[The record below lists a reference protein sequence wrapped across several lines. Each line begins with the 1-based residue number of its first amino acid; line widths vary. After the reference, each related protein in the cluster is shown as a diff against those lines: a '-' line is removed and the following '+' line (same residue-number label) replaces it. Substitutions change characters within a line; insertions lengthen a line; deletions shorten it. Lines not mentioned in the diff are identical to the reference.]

1 MPRTTSDRALSLRRV
16 LSILRKEFL
25 QLKRDRLTLAMLVA
39 IPLVQLILF
48 GYAINGD
55 PKHLPTVVATLDQS
69 PMSRTL
75 VRALENSGYFTVTD
89 VVSEAEAEARLS
101 RGEAQFAVVIPSDF
115 SRRLLRGERPVVAVY
130 GDASDPS
137 TSGGAVSALNQ
148 LATTALNI
156 ELRGPLAGLRPS
168 APPFEFRIH
177 KRYNPEGITAYN
189 VVPGLMGIILVMTLV
204 MMTAMAM
211 TRERERGTLE
221 NLLATPVKPLE
232 VMIGK
237 ILPYVLIGHL
247 QVLMIYVAARVLFD
261 VPMFGSH
268 LLLTVGVLVF
278 IVSTLTVG
286 FLFSTI
292 ARTQLQALQM
302 TIFFLLP
309 NIMIT
314 GFMFP
319 YRGMPQWAQWL
330 AETLPCTHF
339 LRIVR
344 GVMLKGSGWA
354 DVAPQFGP
362 MLLFIVLI
370 GALAIKRYQQT
381 LD

>member
-1 MPRTTSDRALSLRRV
+1 MPKTISDKALSLQRI
-16 LSILRKEFL
+16 LSVLRKEFL
-25 QLKRDRLTLAMLVA
+25 QLQRDRLTLAMLVA

-55 PKHLPTVVATLDQS
+55 PKHLPTVVAALDNG
-69 PMSRTL
+69 PMSRSL
-75 VRALENSGYFTVTD
+75 VRAIENTGYFDVTE
-89 VVSEAEAEARLS
+89 VASEAEAEHMLS
-101 RGEAQFAVVIPSDF
+101 LGEAQFAVVIPSDF
-115 SRRLLRGERPVVAVY
+115 SRRLVRGERPVVGIY

-137 TSGGAVSALNQ
+137 TSGGAVATLNQ
-148 LATTALNI
+148 LTSSALRM
-156 ELRGPLAGLRPS
+156 ELQGPLAKLRASPT
-168 APPFEFRIH
+168 PFEFRIH

-237 ILPYVLIGHL
+237 ILPYVLIGYL
-247 QVLMIYVAARVLFD
+247 QVLMIYAAARVLFD

-268 LLLTVGVLVF
+268 LLLTVAVLVF
-278 IVSTLTVG
+278 IVATLAVG
-286 FLFSTI
+286 FLFSTV

-302 TIFFLLP
+302 TIFYLLP

-319 YRGMPQWAQWL
+319 FRGMPTWAQWI
-330 AETLPCTHF
+330 AEMLPCTHF

-344 GVMLKGSGWA
+344 GVMLKGSTLAEVGHEFW
-354 DVAPQFGP
+354 P
-362 MLLFIVLI
+362 MLLFIAVVGGLSM
-370 GALAIKRYQQT
+370 ARYQQT

>member
-1 MPRTTSDRALSLRRV
+1 MHKTISDKALSLQRI
-16 LSILRKEFL
+16 LSVLRKEFL
-25 QLKRDRLTLAMLVA
+25 QLKRDHLTLAMLVA

-55 PKHLPTVVATLDQS
+55 PKHLPTVVAALDHS
-69 PMSRTL
+69 PMSRSL
-75 VRALENSGYFTVTD
+75 IRAIENTGYFDVTE
-89 VVSEAEAEARLS
+89 VTSEAEAEHRLS
-101 RGEAQFAVVIPSDF
+101 HGEAQFAVVIPSDF
-115 SRRLLRGERPVVAVY
+115 SRKLVRGERPVVAIY

-137 TSGGAVSALNQ
+137 TSGGAVATLNQ
-148 LATTALNI
+148 LAGTALRMELQGPLSRLQPGHTPF
-156 ELRGPLAGLRPS
+156 ELRV
-168 APPFEFRIH
+168 H

-237 ILPYVLIGHL
+237 ILPYVLIGYL
-247 QVLMIYVAARVLFD
+247 QVLMIYAAARVLFD

-268 LLLTVGVLVF
+268 LLLTVAVLVF
-278 IVSTLTVG
+278 IVATLAVG
-286 FLFSTI
+286 FLFSTV

-319 YRGMPQWAQWL
+319 FRGMPTWAQWL
-330 AETLPCTHF
+330 AEMLPCTHF

-344 GVMLKGSGWA
+344 GVMLKGSTLAEVGHEFW
-354 DVAPQFGP
+354 P
-362 MLLFIVLI
+362 MLLFILVVGSLSM
-370 GALAIKRYQQT
+370 ARYQQT

>member
-1 MPRTTSDRALSLRRV
+1 MPKTISDKALSLQRI
-16 LSILRKEFL
+16 LSVLRKEFL
-25 QLKRDRLTLAMLVA
+25 QLKRDHLTLAMLVA

-55 PKHLPTVVATLDQS
+55 PKHLPTVVAALDNS
-69 PMSRTL
+69 PMSRSL
-75 VRALENSGYFTVTD
+75 VRAIENTGYFDVTE
-89 VVSEAEAEARLS
+89 VASEADAEHMLS
-101 RGEAQFAVVIPSDF
+101 LGQAQFAVVIPSDF
-115 SRRLLRGERPVVAVY
+115 SRRLVRGERPVVGIY

-137 TSGGAVSALNQ
+137 TSGGAVATLNQ
-148 LATTALNI
+148 LTSSALRM
-156 ELRGPLAGLRPS
+156 ELQGPLAKLRASPT
-168 APPFEFRIH
+168 PFEFRIH

-237 ILPYVLIGHL
+237 ILPYVLIGYL
-247 QVLMIYVAARVLFD
+247 QVLMIYAAARVLFD

-268 LLLTVGVLVF
+268 LLLTVAVLVF
-278 IVSTLTVG
+278 IVATLAVG
-286 FLFSTI
+286 FLFSTV

-319 YRGMPQWAQWL
+319 FRGMPTWAQWI
-330 AETLPCTHF
+330 AEMLPCTHF

-344 GVMLKGSGWA
+344 GVMLKGSTLAEVGHEFW
-354 DVAPQFGP
+354 P
-362 MLLFIVLI
+362 MLLFIAVVGGLSM
-370 GALAIKRYQQT
+370 ARYQQT

>member
-1 MPRTTSDRALSLRRV
+1 MRKTTSDKTLSFQRI
-16 LSILRKEFL
+16 LSVLRKEFL
-25 QLKRDRLTLAMLVA
+25 QLKRDHLTLAMLVA

-55 PKHLPTVVATLDQS
+55 PKHLPTVVAALDNS

-75 VRALENSGYFTVTD
+75 VRAIENTGYFDVTE
-89 VVSEAEAEARLS
+89 VASEAEAEHMLS
-101 RGEAQFAVVIPSDF
+101 LGEAQFAVVIPSDF
-115 SRRLLRGERPVVAVY
+115 SRRLVRGERPVVGIY

-137 TSGGAVSALNQ
+137 TSGGAVATLNQ
-148 LATTALNI
+148 LTSSALRM
-156 ELRGPLAGLRPS
+156 ELQGPLAKLRASPT
-168 APPFEFRIH
+168 PFEFRIH

-237 ILPYVLIGHL
+237 ILPYVLIGYL
-247 QVLMIYVAARVLFD
+247 QVLMIYAAARVLFD

-268 LLLTVGVLVF
+268 LLLTVAVLVF
-278 IVSTLTVG
+278 IVATLAVG
-286 FLFSTI
+286 FLFSTV

-302 TIFFLLP
+302 TIFYLLP

-319 YRGMPQWAQWL
+319 FRGMPTWAQWI
-330 AETLPCTHF
+330 AEMLPCTHF

-344 GVMLKGSGWA
+344 GVMLKGSTLAEVGHEFW
-354 DVAPQFGP
+354 P
-362 MLLFIVLI
+362 MLLFIAVVGGLSM
-370 GALAIKRYQQT
+370 ARYQQT

>member
-1 MPRTTSDRALSLRRV
+1 MPKTTSDKALSLQRI
-16 LSILRKEFL
+16 LSVLRKEFL
-25 QLKRDRLTLAMLVA
+25 QLKRDHLTLAMLVA

-55 PKHLPTVVATLDQS
+55 PKHLPTVVAALDNG
-69 PMSRTL
+69 PMSRSL
-75 VRALENSGYFTVTD
+75 VRAIENTGYFDVTE
-89 VVSEAEAEARLS
+89 VASEADAEHMLS
-101 RGEAQFAVVIPSDF
+101 LGAAQFAVVIPSDF
-115 SRRLLRGERPVVAVY
+115 SRRLVRGEHPVVGIY

-137 TSGGAVSALNQ
+137 TSGGAVATLNQ
-148 LATTALNI
+148 LTRSALRV
-156 ELRGPLAGLRPS
+156 ELQGPLSGLQPS
-168 APPFEFRIH
+168 PTPFEFRIH

-237 ILPYVLIGHL
+237 ILPYVLIGYL
-247 QVLMIYVAARVLFD
+247 QVLMIYAAARVLFD
-261 VPMFGSH
+261 VPMFGNH

-278 IVSTLTVG
+278 IVATLAVG
-286 FLFSTI
+286 FLFSTV

-319 YRGMPQWAQWL
+319 FRGMPTWAQWL
-330 AETLPCTHF
+330 AEMLPCTHF

-344 GVMLKGSGWA
+344 GVMLKGSTLAEVGHEFW
-354 DVAPQFGP
+354 P
-362 MLLFIVLI
+362 MLLFIAVVGGLSM
-370 GALAIKRYQQT
+370 ARYQQT

>member
-1 MPRTTSDRALSLRRV
+1 MRKTTSDKALSFQRI
-16 LSILRKEFL
+16 LSVLRKEFL
-25 QLKRDRLTLAMLVA
+25 QLKRDHLTLAMLVA

-55 PKHLPTVVATLDQS
+55 PKHLPTVVAALDNS

-75 VRALENSGYFTVTD
+75 VRAIENTGYFDVTE
-89 VVSEAEAEARLS
+89 VAGEAEAEHRLS
-101 RGEAQFAVVIPSDF
+101 HGEAQFAVVIPSDF
-115 SRRLLRGERPVVAVY
+115 SRKLMRGERPVVGIY

-148 LATTALNI
+148 LASTALNI
-156 ELRGPLAGLRPS
+156 ELRGPLAQLRPQG
-168 APPFEFRIH
+168 PPFEFRIH

-237 ILPYVLIGHL
+237 ILPYVLIGYI
-247 QVLMIYVAARVLFD
+247 QVLMIYAAARILFD

-268 LLLTVGVLVF
+268 LLLTAGVLVF
-278 IVSTLTVG
+278 IVATLVVG

-302 TIFFLLP
+302 TIFYLLP

-319 YRGMPQWAQWL
+319 FRGMPQWAQWL
-330 AETLPCTHF
+330 AEMLPCTHF

-344 GVMLKGSGWA
+344 GVMLKGSTLAEVGQ
-354 DVAPQFGP
+354 QFWP
-362 MLLFIVLI
+362 MLLFIGVV
-370 GALAIKRYQQT
+370 GALAIARYQQT

>member
-1 MPRTTSDRALSLRRV
+1 MRKTTSDKALSFQRI
-16 LSILRKEFL
+16 LSVLRKEFL
-25 QLKRDRLTLAMLVA
+25 QLKRDHLTLAMLVA

-55 PKHLPTVVATLDQS
+55 PKHLPTVVAALDNS

-75 VRALENSGYFTVTD
+75 VRAIENTGYFDVTE
-89 VVSEAEAEARLS
+89 VAGEAEAEHRLS
-101 RGEAQFAVVIPSDF
+101 HGEAQFAVVIPSDF
-115 SRRLLRGERPVVAVY
+115 SRKLVRGERPVVGIY

-148 LATTALNI
+148 LASTALNI
-156 ELRGPLAGLRPS
+156 ELRGPLAQLRPQG
-168 APPFEFRIH
+168 PPFEFRIH

-237 ILPYVLIGHL
+237 ILPYVLIGYI
-247 QVLMIYVAARVLFD
+247 QVLMIYAAARILFD

-268 LLLTVGVLVF
+268 LLLTAGVLVF
-278 IVSTLTVG
+278 IVATLVVG

-302 TIFFLLP
+302 TIFYLLP

-319 YRGMPQWAQWL
+319 FRGMPQWAQWL
-330 AETLPCTHF
+330 AEMLPCTHF

-344 GVMLKGSGWA
+344 GVMLKGSTLAEVGQ
-354 DVAPQFGP
+354 QFWP
-362 MLLFIVLI
+362 MLLFIGVV
-370 GALAIKRYQQT
+370 GALAIARYQQT

>member
-1 MPRTTSDRALSLRRV
+1 MPKTISDKALSLQRI
-16 LSILRKEFL
+16 LSVLRKEFL
-25 QLKRDRLTLAMLVA
+25 QLKRDHLTLAMLVA

-55 PKHLPTVVATLDQS
+55 PKHLPTVVAALDNS
-69 PMSRTL
+69 PMSRSL
-75 VRALENSGYFTVTD
+75 VRAIENTGYFDVTE
-89 VVSEAEAEARLS
+89 VTSEAEAERQLS
-101 RGEAQFAVVIPSDF
+101 HGEAQFAVVIPSDF
-115 SRRLLRGERPVVAVY
+115 SRKLVRGERPVVAIY

-137 TSGGAVSALNQ
+137 TSGGAVATLNQ
-148 LATTALNI
+148 LAATALRMELQGPLSRLQPGHTPF
-156 ELRGPLAGLRPS
+156 ELRV
-168 APPFEFRIH
+168 H

-237 ILPYVLIGHL
+237 ILPYVLIGYL
-247 QVLMIYVAARVLFD
+247 QVLMIYAAARALFD

-268 LLLTVGVLVF
+268 LLLTVAVLVF
-278 IVSTLTVG
+278 IVATLAVG
-286 FLFSTI
+286 FLFSTV

-319 YRGMPQWAQWL
+319 FRGMPTWAQWI
-330 AETLPCTHF
+330 AEMLPCTHF

-344 GVMLKGSGWA
+344 GVMLKGSTLVEVGHEFW
-354 DVAPQFGP
+354 P
-362 MLLFIVLI
+362 MLLFIAVVGGLSM
-370 GALAIKRYQQT
+370 ARYQQT

>member
-1 MPRTTSDRALSLRRV
+1 MRRTISDKPLSWRRV
-16 LSILRKEFL
+16 LSVLRKEFL

-55 PKHLPTVVATLDQS
+55 PKHLPTVVAALDQG
-69 PMSRTL
+69 PMTRTL
-75 VRALENSGYFTVTD
+75 VQAIEHTGYFTVTE
-89 VVSEAEAEARLS
+89 VTSEAQAEERLS
-101 RGEAQFAVVIPSDF
+101 RGEAQFAIVIPSDF
-115 SRRLLRGERPVVAVY
+115 SRKLVRGERPVVGVY

-137 TSGGAVSALNQ
+137 TSGGAVSALTQ
-148 LATTALNI
+148 LAASALNV
-156 ELRGPLAGLRPS
+156 ELRGPLSSLRQQPG
-168 APPFEFRIH
+168 PFEFRIH

-211 TRERERGTLE
+211 IRERERGTLE

-237 ILPYVLIGHL
+237 IVPYVLIGYL
-247 QVLMIYVAARVLFD
+247 QVLMIYAAARLLFD

-319 YRGMPQWAQWL
+319 FRGMPTWAQWL

-344 GVMLKGSGWA
+344 GVMLKGAGLA
-354 DVAPQFGP
+354 EVGPQFWP
-362 MLLFIVLI
+362 MLAFIGVV
-370 GALAIKRYQQT
+370 GALAIARYQQT

>member
-1 MPRTTSDRALSLRRV
+1 MPKTISDKALSLQRI
-16 LSILRKEFL
+16 LSVLRKEFL
-25 QLKRDRLTLAMLVA
+25 QLKRDHLTLAMLVA

-55 PKHLPTVVATLDQS
+55 PKHLPTVVAALDNS
-69 PMSRTL
+69 PMSRSL
-75 VRALENSGYFTVTD
+75 IRAIENTGYFDVTE
-89 VVSEAEAEARLS
+89 VTSEAEAEHQLS
-101 RGEAQFAVVIPSDF
+101 HGEAQFAVVIPSDF
-115 SRRLLRGERPVVAVY
+115 SRKLVRGERPVVAIY
-130 GDASDPS
+130 SDASDPS
-137 TSGGAVSALNQ
+137 TAGGAVATLNQ
-148 LATTALNI
+148 LASTALRMELQGPLGRLQPGHTPF
-156 ELRGPLAGLRPS
+156 ELRV
-168 APPFEFRIH
+168 H

-237 ILPYVLIGHL
+237 ILPYVLIGYL
-247 QVLMIYVAARVLFD
+247 QVLMIYAAARVLFD
-261 VPMFGSH
+261 VPMVGNH
-268 LLLTVGVLVF
+268 LLLTVAVLVF
-278 IVSTLTVG
+278 IVATLAVG
-286 FLFSTI
+286 FLFSTV

-319 YRGMPQWAQWL
+319 FRGMPTWAQWI
-330 AETLPCTHF
+330 AEMLPCTHF

-344 GVMLKGSGWA
+344 GVMLKGSTLAEVGHEFW
-354 DVAPQFGP
+354 P
-362 MLLFIVLI
+362 MLLFILVVGGLSM
-370 GALAIKRYQQT
+370 ARYQQT

>member
-1 MPRTTSDRALSLRRV
+1 MRKTTSDKALSFQRI
-16 LSILRKEFL
+16 LSVLRKEFL
-25 QLKRDRLTLAMLVA
+25 QLKRDHLTLAMLVA

-55 PKHLPTVVATLDQS
+55 PKHLPTVVAALDNS

-75 VRALENSGYFTVTD
+75 VRAIENTGYFDVTE
-89 VVSEAEAEARLS
+89 VAGEAEAEHRLS
-101 RGEAQFAVVIPSDF
+101 HGEAQFAVVIPSDF
-115 SRRLLRGERPVVAVY
+115 SRKLVRGERPLVGIY

-148 LATTALNI
+148 LASTALNI
-156 ELRGPLAGLRPS
+156 ELRGPLAHLRPQG
-168 APPFEFRIH
+168 PPFEFRIH

-237 ILPYVLIGHL
+237 ILPYVLIGYI
-247 QVLMIYVAARVLFD
+247 QVLMIYAAARILFD

-268 LLLTVGVLVF
+268 LLLTAGVLVF
-278 IVSTLTVG
+278 IVATLVVG

-302 TIFFLLP
+302 TIFYLLP

-319 YRGMPQWAQWL
+319 FRGMPQWAQWL
-330 AETLPCTHF
+330 AEMLPCTHF

-344 GVMLKGSGWA
+344 GVMLKGSTLAEVGQ
-354 DVAPQFGP
+354 QFWP
-362 MLLFIVLI
+362 MLLFIGVV
-370 GALAIKRYQQT
+370 GALAIARYQQT

>member
-1 MPRTTSDRALSLRRV
+1 MPRTTSDKTLSLRRI
-16 LSILRKEFL
+16 LSVLRKEFL
-25 QLKRDRLTLAMLVA
+25 QLKRDHLTLAMLVA
-39 IPLVQLILF
+39 IPLVQLVLF

-55 PKHLPTVVATLDQS
+55 PKHLPTVVAALDHS

-75 VRALENSGYFTVTD
+75 VRAIENTGYFTVTETA
-89 VVSEAEAEARLS
+89 SEAEAERQLS
-101 RGEAQFAVVIPSDF
+101 EGHAQFAVVIPSDF
-115 SRRLLRGERPVVAVY
+115 SRKLIRGERPVVAIY

-137 TSGGAVSALNQ
+137 TSGGAVSALQQ
-148 LATTALNI
+148 LANTALDV
-156 ELRGPLAGLRPS
+156 ELRGTLSGLRAQ
-168 APPFEFRIH
+168 APPFEFRVH

-189 VVPGLMGIILVMTLV
+189 VVPGLMGIILIMTLV

-237 ILPYVLIGHL
+237 ILPYVLIGYL
-247 QVLMIYVAARVLFD
+247 QVLMIYAAARVLFD

-278 IVSTLTVG
+278 IVATLVVG
-286 FLFSTI
+286 FLFSTV

-302 TIFFLLP
+302 TIFYLLP

-319 YRGMPQWAQWL
+319 FRGMPTWAQWI
-330 AETLPCTHF
+330 AETMPCTHF
-339 LRIVR
+339 LRVVR
-344 GVMLKGSGWA
+344 GVMLKGA
-354 DVAPQFGP
+354 TLPQLAHEFWP
-362 MLLFIVLI
+362 MLAFIVVV
-370 GALAIKRYQQT
+370 GALALARYQQT

>member
-1 MPRTTSDRALSLRRV
+1 MRKTTSDKALSWQRI
-16 LSILRKEFL
+16 LSVLRKEFL
-25 QLKRDRLTLAMLVA
+25 QLKRDHLTLAMLVA

-55 PKHLPTVVATLDQS
+55 PKHLPTVVAALDNS
-69 PMSRTL
+69 PLSRTL
-75 VRALENSGYFTVTD
+75 VRAIENTGYFDVTE
-89 VVSEAEAEARLS
+89 VTSEAEAEHRLS
-101 RGEAQFAVVIPSDF
+101 HGQAQFAVVIPSDF
-115 SRRLLRGERPVVAVY
+115 SRKLLRGERPLVGIY

-148 LATTALNI
+148 LASTALNS
-156 ELRGPLAGLRPS
+156 ELRGPLASLRQP
-168 APPFEFRIH
+168 APPFAFRIH

-237 ILPYVLIGHL
+237 ILPYVLIGYL
-247 QVLMIYVAARVLFD
+247 QVLMIYAAARILFD

-268 LLLTVGVLVF
+268 LLLTAGVLVF
-278 IVSTLTVG
+278 IVATLVVG

-302 TIFFLLP
+302 TIFYLLP

-319 YRGMPQWAQWL
+319 YRGMPPWAQWL
-330 AETLPCTHF
+330 AEMLPCTHF

-344 GVMLKGSGWA
+344 GVMLKGSTLAEVGPHFW
-354 DVAPQFGP
+354 P
-362 MLLFIVLI
+362 MLLFIGVV
-370 GALAIKRYQQT
+370 GALAMARYQQT

>member
-1 MPRTTSDRALSLRRV
+1 MRKTTSDKTLSLQRI
-16 LSILRKEFL
+16 LSVLRKEFL
-25 QLKRDRLTLAMLVA
+25 QLKRDHLTLAMLVA

-55 PKHLPTVVATLDQS
+55 PKHLPTVVAALDPS

-75 VRALENSGYFTVTD
+75 IRAIENTGYFDVTE
-89 VVSEAEAEARLS
+89 VASEAEAEQRLS
-101 RGEAQFAVVIPSDF
+101 HGEAQFAVVIPSDF
-115 SRRLLRGERPVVAVY
+115 SRKLVRGERPVVGIY

-148 LATTALNI
+148 LSSTALNI
-156 ELRGPLAGLRPS
+156 ELRGPLASLRQPG
-168 APPFEFRIH
+168 PPFEFRIH

-237 ILPYVLIGHL
+237 ILPYVLIGYL
-247 QVLMIYVAARVLFD
+247 QVLMIYAAARILFD

-268 LLLTVGVLVF
+268 LLLTAGVLVF
-278 IVSTLTVG
+278 IVATLVVG

-302 TIFFLLP
+302 TIFYLLP

-319 YRGMPQWAQWL
+319 FRGMPKWAQWL
-330 AETLPCTHF
+330 AEMLPCTHF

-344 GVMLKGSGWA
+344 GVMLKGSTLAEVGHAFW
-354 DVAPQFGP
+354 P
-362 MLLFIVLI
+362 MLLFIGVV
-370 GALAIKRYQQT
+370 GALAIARYQQT